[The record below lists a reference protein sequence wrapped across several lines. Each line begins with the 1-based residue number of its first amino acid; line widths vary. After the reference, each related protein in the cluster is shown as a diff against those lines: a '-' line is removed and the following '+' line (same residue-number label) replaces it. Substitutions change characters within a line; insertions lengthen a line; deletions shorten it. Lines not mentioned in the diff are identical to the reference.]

1 MGKQARLTVN
11 LDVCYVPAAI
21 HLLRRKLV
29 RVNPCVLCRKQAILS
44 TIQDKSRRLTPIDW
58 VICVVACFG
67 FAFDTYEL
75 LALTLTV
82 QPALTEFLTAKP
94 GSAEFNHW
102 IGFMFYIPAIAGGIF
117 GLLGGYLIDRFG
129 RRRVLIWSILLACSS
144 TMATGYSSSA
154 LQLLIYR
161 CITFV
166 GVSVEFVA
174 ATAWLAE
181 LFPERDQ
188 RETILGSTQIF
199 ASTGGILMSGASYLS
214 LSIGPLLPA
223 IHGGHE
229 AWRYTILWGILP
241 AIPLLVV
248 RPLLP
253 ESPIWRNKRE
263 DGTLQRPSIL
273 ELFHPQFRK
282 TALLS
287 CFMMACAYAASF
299 GMLQHFARIIP
310 GTPGVREL
318 AHLDQQKIVS
328 VLQGWQEAGS
338 LAGRILM
345 AILAVFV
352 LSRKRLLHIFQIPG
366 LILIPL
372 VVLLP
377 SVRDTAMSRWGIF
390 FLGTV
395 SVAQFSFWG
404 NYLPTVYPTH
414 LRGTGES
421 FAANV
426 GGRMLGTSAA
436 LITTSIVT
444 YMPGGVATRQL
455 GYAAG
460 IVGFLAY
467 AAGFIASFWLPEPPE
482 QRITE

>member
-1 MGKQARLTVN
+1 MSSVQ
-11 LDVCYVPAAI
+11 
-21 HLLRRKLV
+21 
-29 RVNPCVLCRKQAILS
+29 S
-44 TIQDKSRRLTPIDW
+44 KSRRLTLIDW
-58 VICVVACFG
+58 VICGVACIG

-75 LALTLTV
+75 LVLTVTV

-94 GSAEFNHW
+94 GSAEFNRW
-102 IGFMFYIPAIAGGIF
+102 IGLMFYVPAIAGGIF
-117 GLLGGYLIDRFG
+117 GLLGGYVIDRFG
-129 RRRVLIWSILLACSS
+129 RRRILFWSILLFCVSAL
-144 TMATGYSSSA
+144 ATAYSSSA
-154 LQLLIYR
+154 LQLLLYR

-188 RETILGSTQIF
+188 RESILGFTQVF

-241 AIPLLVV
+241 AIPLLIV
-248 RPLLP
+248 RPFLP
-253 ESPIWRNKRE
+253 ESPIWKKKRE
-263 DGTLQRPSIL
+263 EGTLQRPSIL
-273 ELFHPQFRK
+273 ELLHPEFRK

-299 GMLQHFARIIP
+299 GMLQHFFRIIP

-318 AHLDQQKIVS
+318 ARVDQLKVAS
-328 VLQGWQEAGS
+328 LLQGYQEAGS
-338 LAGRILM
+338 LLGRVLL
-345 AILAVFV
+345 AILAIFV

-366 LILIPL
+366 LLLIPL

-377 SVRDTAMSRWGIF
+377 AMRDTAMSRWGIF

-404 NYLPTVYPTH
+404 NYLPTLYPTH

-436 LITTSIVT
+436 LITTTIVT
-444 YMPGGVATRQL
+444 YMPGGTATRQL

-467 AAGFIASFWLPEPPE
+467 AAGFIGSFWLPEPRE
-482 QRITE
+482 ELITE

>member
-1 MGKQARLTVN
+1 LLGKQAT
-11 LDVCYVPAAI
+11 
-21 HLLRRKLV
+21 
-29 RVNPCVLCRKQAILS
+29 LS
-44 TIQDKSRRLTPIDW
+44 TAETKSRRLTIIDW
-58 VICVVACFG
+58 IICGVACVG

-75 LALTLTV
+75 LVLTLTV
-82 QPALTEFLTAKP
+82 QPALTEFLAAKP
-94 GSAEFNHW
+94 GSAEFNRW
-102 IGFMFYIPAIAGGIF
+102 IGLMFYVPAIAGGIF

-129 RRRVLIWSILLACSS
+129 RRRVLFWSILLFCFSAL
-144 TMATGYSSSA
+144 ATGYSSSA
-154 LQLLIYR
+154 MQLLVYR

-181 LFPERDQ
+181 LFPDRDQ

-199 ASTGGILMSGASYLS
+199 ASTGGILMSAASYLS
-214 LSIGPLLPA
+214 LSVGRLLPPV
-223 IHGGHE
+223 HGGHE
-229 AWRYTILWGILP
+229 AWRYTILFGILP

-248 RPLLP
+248 RPFLP
-253 ESPIWRNKRE
+253 ESPIWKKKRE
-263 DGTLQRPSIL
+263 EGTLQRPSIM
-273 ELFHPQFRK
+273 ELFHPEFRK

-310 GTPGVREL
+310 GAPEVKIL
-318 AHLDQQKIVS
+318 AHADQQKIVS
-328 VLQGWQEAGS
+328 ALQGVQEVGS
-338 LAGRILM
+338 LVGRILM
-345 AILAVFV
+345 AGLTIFV
-352 LSRKRLLHIFQIPG
+352 ISRKRLLHIFQIPG
-366 LILIPL
+366 LLLIPL

-377 SVRDTAMSRWGIF
+377 AMRDTAMPAWGIF
-390 FLGTV
+390 VLGTV

-404 NYLPTVYPTH
+404 NYLPTLYPTH

-444 YMPGGVATRQL
+444 YMPGGSATRQL

-467 AAGFIASFWLPEPPE
+467 AAGFIGSFWLPEPRE
-482 QRITE
+482 ELITE

>member
-1 MGKQARLTVN
+1 MSVT
-11 LDVCYVPAAI
+11 P
-21 HLLRRKLV
+21 
-29 RVNPCVLCRKQAILS
+29 S
-44 TIQDKSRRLTPIDW
+44 KSRRLTPIDW
-58 VICVVACFG
+58 VICGVACIG
-67 FAFDTYEL
+67 FAFDTYQL
-75 LALTLTV
+75 LVLTLTV
-82 QPALTEFLTAKP
+82 QPALTEFLSSKP
-94 GSAEFNHW
+94 GSAEFNRW
-102 IGFMFYIPAIAGGIF
+102 IGIMFYVPAIAGGIF
-117 GLLGGYLIDRFG
+117 GLLGGYLIDLFG
-129 RRRVLIWSILLACSS
+129 RRRVLFWSILLFCASAL
-144 TMATGYSSSA
+144 ATAYSSSA
-154 LQLLIYR
+154 LQLLIDR

-181 LFPERDQ
+181 LFPERGQ
-188 RETILGSTQIF
+188 RETVLGSTQIF
-199 ASTGGILMSGASYLS
+199 ASTGGILMSVANYLN

-229 AWRYTILWGILP
+229 AWRYTILWGIFP
-241 AIPLLVV
+241 AIPLLLV
-248 RPLLP
+248 RPFLP
-253 ESPIWRNKRE
+253 ESPIWKKKRE
-263 DGTLQRPSIL
+263 EGTLQRPSIL
-273 ELFHPQFRK
+273 ELFRPEFRK

-310 GTPGVREL
+310 GAPEVKIL
-318 AHLDQQKIVS
+318 AHADQQKIVS
-328 VLQGWQEAGS
+328 ALQGVQEVGS
-338 LAGRILM
+338 LFGRILM
-345 AILAVFV
+345 AALAIFV

-366 LILIPL
+366 LLLIPL

-377 SVRDTAMSRWGIF
+377 AMRDAAMPAWGIF
-390 FLGTV
+390 ILGTV

-404 NYLPTVYPTH
+404 NYLPTLYPTH

-444 YMPGGVATRQL
+444 YMPGGTATRQL

-467 AAGFIASFWLPEPPE
+467 AAGFVGSFWLPEPRE
-482 QRITE
+482 ELITK

>member
-1 MGKQARLTVN
+1 
-11 LDVCYVPAAI
+11 
-21 HLLRRKLV
+21 
-29 RVNPCVLCRKQAILS
+29 LS
-44 TIQDKSRRLTPIDW
+44 SAQSKSRRLTPIDW
-58 VICVVACFG
+58 VICVVASFG

-94 GSAEFNHW
+94 GSPEFNHW
-102 IGFMFYIPAIAGGIF
+102 IGWMFYIPAIAGGIF

-129 RRRVLIWSILLACSS
+129 RRRVLIWSILLSCSS
-144 TMATGYSSSA
+144 TLATGFSSSA

-181 LFPERDQ
+181 LFPERGQ

-214 LSIGPLLPA
+214 LSIGHLLPA
-223 IHGGHE
+223 VHGGHE

-248 RPLLP
+248 RPFLP
-253 ESPIWRNKRE
+253 ESPIWQKKRE
-263 DGTLQRPSIL
+263 EGTLQRPSIL
-273 ELFHPQFRK
+273 ELFHPEFRK

-345 AILAVFV
+345 AIFAVFI

-377 SVRDTAMSRWGIF
+377 SLRDTAMSRWGIF

-404 NYLPTVYPTH
+404 NYLPTLYPTH

-444 YMPGGVATRQL
+444 YMPGGSVTRQL

>member
-1 MGKQARLTVN
+1 MSSGKQATL
-11 LDVCYVPAAI
+11 PEAA
-21 HLLRRKLV
+21 
-29 RVNPCVLCRKQAILS
+29 S
-44 TIQDKSRRLTPIDW
+44 KSRRLTLIDW
-58 VICVVACFG
+58 IICSVACIG

-75 LALTLTV
+75 LVLTLTV
-82 QPALTEFLTAKP
+82 QPALTEFLAAKP
-94 GSAEFNHW
+94 GSAAFNHW
-102 IGFMFYIPAIAGGIF
+102 IGLMFYVPAIAGGIF

-129 RRRVLIWSILLACSS
+129 RRRILFWSILLFCFSAL
-144 TMATGYSSSA
+144 ATAYSSSA
-154 LQLLIYR
+154 MQLLIYR

-181 LFPERDQ
+181 LFPDRNQ
-188 RETILGSTQIF
+188 RETILGFTQVF
-199 ASTGGILMSGASYLS
+199 SSTGGILMSGASYLS
-214 LSIGPLLPA
+214 LSIGGLLPA

-248 RPLLP
+248 RPFLP
-253 ESPIWRNKRE
+253 ESPIWRKKRE
-263 DGTLQRPSIL
+263 EGTLQRPSIL
-273 ELFHPQFRK
+273 ELFHPEFRK
-282 TALLS
+282 AALLS

-310 GTPGVREL
+310 GAPAVKIL
-318 AHLDQQKIVS
+318 AHADQQKIVS
-328 VLQGWQEAGS
+328 ALQGVQEVGS
-338 LAGRILM
+338 LVGRILM
-345 AILAVFV
+345 AGLAIFI
-352 LSRKRLLHIFQIPG
+352 LSRRRLLHIFQIPG
-366 LILIPL
+366 LLLIPL

-377 SVRDTAMSRWGIF
+377 AMRDTAMPAWGIF
-390 FLGTV
+390 VLGTV

-404 NYLPTVYPTH
+404 NYLPTLYPTH

-444 YMPGGVATRQL
+444 YMPGGTATRQL

-467 AAGFIASFWLPEPPE
+467 AAGFIASFWLPEPRE
-482 QRITE
+482 ELITE

>member
-1 MGKQARLTVN
+1 MARGKFLALT
-11 LDVCYVPAAI
+11 LI
-21 HLLRRKLV
+21 E
-29 RVNPCVLCRKQAILS
+29 
-44 TIQDKSRRLTPIDW
+44 W
-58 VICVVACFG
+58 VICGVASIG

-75 LALTLTV
+75 LVLTLTV
-82 QPALTEFLTAKP
+82 QPALTEFLTVKP
-94 GSAEFNHW
+94 GSAAFNHW
-102 IGFMFYIPAIAGGIF
+102 IGVMFYVPAIAGGIF
-117 GLLGGYLIDRFG
+117 GLLGGYLIDRYG
-129 RRRVLIWSILLACSS
+129 RRRILFWSILLFCISAFATARAS
-144 TMATGYSSSA
+144 TAFE
-154 LQLLIYR
+154 LLFYR
-161 CITFV
+161 CVTFV

-181 LFPERDQ
+181 LFPERRR
-188 RETILGSTQIF
+188 RETILGVTQVF
-199 ASTGGILMSGASYLS
+199 ASMGGILMSGASYLS
-214 LSIGPLLPA
+214 LTIGHLLPA

-229 AWRYTILWGILP
+229 AWRYTILWGIFP

-248 RPLLP
+248 RPFLP
-253 ESPIWRNKRE
+253 ESPIWRKKRE
-263 DGTLQRPSIL
+263 EGTLQRPSIM
-273 ELFHPQFRK
+273 ELFHPEYRK
-282 TALLS
+282 AALVS

-318 AHLDQQKIVS
+318 AHAEQQKIVS
-328 VLQGWQEAGS
+328 LLQGYQEVGS
-338 LAGRILM
+338 LFGRILM
-345 AILAVFV
+345 AVLAIYVIG
-352 LSRKRLLHIFQIPG
+352 RRRLLHLFQIPG

-377 SVRDTAMSRWGIF
+377 AVRDTALPGWGIF
-390 FLGTV
+390 VLGTV

-436 LITTSIVT
+436 LITTTIVT
-444 YMPGGVATRQL
+444 YMPGGAATRQL

-467 AAGFIASFWLPEPPE
+467 AAGFIASFWLPEPRQDLIPD
-482 QRITE
+482 

>member
-1 MGKQARLTVN
+1 MFSG
-11 LDVCYVPAAI
+11 
-21 HLLRRKLV
+21 
-29 RVNPCVLCRKQAILS
+29 KQAILS
-44 TIQDKSRRLTPIDW
+44 TAQNKSRRLTPIDW
-58 VICVVACFG
+58 VICVVASFG

-94 GSAEFNHW
+94 GSPEFNHW
-102 IGFMFYIPAIAGGIF
+102 IGWMFYIPAIAGGIF

-129 RRRVLIWSILLACSS
+129 RRRVLIWSILLSCSS
-144 TMATGYSSSA
+144 TLATGYSSSA

-181 LFPERDQ
+181 LFPERGQ

-214 LSIGPLLPA
+214 LSIGHLLPA
-223 IHGGHE
+223 VHGGHE

-248 RPLLP
+248 RPFLP
-253 ESPIWRNKRE
+253 ESPIWQKKRE
-263 DGTLQRPSIL
+263 EGTLQRPSIL
-273 ELFHPQFRK
+273 ELFHPEFRK

-345 AILAVFV
+345 AILVIFV

-377 SVRDTAMSRWGIF
+377 SVLDTAMSRWGIF

-404 NYLPTVYPTH
+404 NYLPTLYPTH

-444 YMPGGVATRQL
+444 YMPGGSVTRQL

>member
-1 MGKQARLTVN
+1 M
-11 LDVCYVPAAI
+11 VCG
-21 HLLRRKLV
+21 
-29 RVNPCVLCRKQAILS
+29 
-44 TIQDKSRRLTPIDW
+44 
-58 VICVVACFG
+58 VACFG

-82 QPALTEFLTAKP
+82 QPALTEFLRAKP

-129 RRRVLIWSILLACSS
+129 RRRILIWSILLSCSS
-144 TMATGYSSSA
+144 TLATGYSSSA

-181 LFPERDQ
+181 LFPQRDQ
-188 RETILGSTQIF
+188 RESILGFTQIF

-229 AWRYTILWGILP
+229 AWRYTILWGIFPGL
-241 AIPLLVV
+241 PLLIV
-248 RPLLP
+248 RPFLP
-253 ESPIWRNKRE
+253 ESPIWLKKKE
-263 DGTLQRPSIL
+263 EGTLQRPSIL
-273 ELFHPQFRK
+273 ELFHPEFRK

-338 LAGRILM
+338 LGGRILM
-345 AILAVFV
+345 ATLAIFV

-372 VVLLP
+372 VVLVP
-377 SVRDTAMSRWGIF
+377 SLLDTAMSRWGIF
-390 FLGTV
+390 LLGTV

-404 NYLPTVYPTH
+404 NYLPTLYPTH

-436 LITTSIVT
+436 LITTTIVT
-444 YMPGGVATRQL
+444 YMPGGTATRQL

-467 AAGFIASFWLPEPPE
+467 AAGFVGSFWLPEPSE
-482 QRITE
+482 KLITE

>member
-1 MGKQARLTVN
+1 
-11 LDVCYVPAAI
+11 
-21 HLLRRKLV
+21 
-29 RVNPCVLCRKQAILS
+29 LS
-44 TIQDKSRRLTPIDW
+44 TAETKSRRLTIIDW
-58 VICVVACFG
+58 IICGVACVG

-75 LALTLTV
+75 LVLTLTV
-82 QPALTEFLTAKP
+82 QPALTEFLAAKP
-94 GSAEFNHW
+94 GSAEFNRW
-102 IGFMFYIPAIAGGIF
+102 IGLMFYVPAIAGGIF

-129 RRRVLIWSILLACSS
+129 RRRVLFWSILLFCFSAL
-144 TMATGYSSSA
+144 ATGYSSSA
-154 LQLLIYR
+154 MQLLVYR

-181 LFPERDQ
+181 LFPDRDQ

-199 ASTGGILMSGASYLS
+199 ASTGGILMSAASYLS
-214 LSIGPLLPA
+214 LSVGRLLPPV
-223 IHGGHE
+223 HGGHE
-229 AWRYTILWGILP
+229 AWRYTILFGILP

-248 RPLLP
+248 RPFLP
-253 ESPIWRNKRE
+253 ESPIWKKKRE
-263 DGTLQRPSIL
+263 EGTLQRPSIM
-273 ELFHPQFRK
+273 ELFHPEFRK

-310 GTPGVREL
+310 GAPEVKIL
-318 AHLDQQKIVS
+318 AHADQQKIVS
-328 VLQGWQEAGS
+328 ALQGVQEVGS
-338 LAGRILM
+338 LVGRILM
-345 AILAVFV
+345 AGLTIFV
-352 LSRKRLLHIFQIPG
+352 ISRKRLLHIFQIPG
-366 LILIPL
+366 LLLIPL

-377 SVRDTAMSRWGIF
+377 AMRDTAMPAWGIF
-390 FLGTV
+390 VLGTV

-404 NYLPTVYPTH
+404 NYLPTLYPTH

-444 YMPGGVATRQL
+444 YMPGGSATRQL

-467 AAGFIASFWLPEPPE
+467 AAGFIGSFWLPEPRE
-482 QRITE
+482 ELITE

>member
-1 MGKQARLTVN
+1 M
-11 LDVCYVPAAI
+11 
-21 HLLRRKLV
+21 
-29 RVNPCVLCRKQAILS
+29 S
-44 TIQDKSRRLTPIDW
+44 TAESKSRRLTFIDW
-58 VICVVACFG
+58 IICSVACIG
-67 FAFDTYEL
+67 FAFDTYQL
-75 LALTLTV
+75 LSLTLTV

-94 GSAEFNHW
+94 GSAEFNRW
-102 IGFMFYIPAIAGGIF
+102 IGIMFYVPAITGGIF

-129 RRRVLIWSILLACSS
+129 RRRVLFWSILLFCASAL
-144 TMATGYSSSA
+144 ATGYSSSA
-154 LQLLIYR
+154 LQLLFYR

-181 LFPERDQ
+181 LFPERKQ
-188 RETILGSTQIF
+188 RETILGFTQIF
-199 ASTGGILMSGASYLS
+199 ASTGGILMSGANYVN
-214 LSIGPLLPA
+214 LSIGHLLPA
-223 IHGGHE
+223 IHAKHE
-229 AWRYTILWGILP
+229 AWRYTIMFGILP

-248 RPLLP
+248 RPFLP
-253 ESPIWRNKRE
+253 ESPIWQKKRME
-263 DGTLQRPSIL
+263 GTLQRPSIM
-273 ELFHPQFRK
+273 ELFRPEFRK

-310 GTPGVREL
+310 GAPEVRLL
-318 AHLDQQKIVS
+318 APVEQQKIVS
-328 VLQGWQEAGS
+328 VLQLVQEAGS
-338 LAGRILM
+338 LFGRILL
-345 AILAVFV
+345 AILVIFI

-366 LILIPL
+366 LLLIPL

-377 SVRDTAMSRWGIF
+377 ALRDTAIPGWGIF
-390 FLGTV
+390 VLGTV

-404 NYLPTVYPTH
+404 NYLPTLYPTH

-444 YMPGGVATRQL
+444 FMPGGTATRQL

-467 AAGFIASFWLPEPPE
+467 AAGFVGSFWLPEPPE
-482 QRITE
+482 RLITE